1 MTAESTVRTYYEA
14 LERGEPL
21 YPFFTERDDVVKYGI
36 EERLTGYD
44 EISEGLREQNRTTDD
59 WRVESRALRVIGGEG
74 WAHFSDEVAL
84 SWTRLPED
92 DRVAFDTRWSGT
104 LELVDGEWLFV
115 GMHVSAAT
123 GIDEGT
129 RDGRRAPDGFPGER
143 DD

>member
-1 MTAESTVRTYYEA
+1 MTAESTVRAYYDA
-14 LERGEPL
+14 LERGEQL
-21 YPFFTERDDVVKYGI
+21 YPFFPERDDVVKYGI
-36 EERLTGYD
+36 EERLIGYD
-44 EISEGLREQNRTTDD
+44 EIAEGLREQNRTTDD
-59 WRVESRALRVIGGEG
+59 WRVETRALRVGGGDG

-84 SWTRLPED
+84 SWTRLSED

-123 GIDEGT
+123 GIDGGIG
-129 RDGRRAPDGFPGER
+129 DGRGASDDFTRGR